1 MNPIDLSVAS
11 PAAAWSLRDQGAMLL
26 REIRYEVLRWLRT
39 PSFALPTLLFPP
51 LFYLLFGVLL
61 NHGRHDAAVYL
72 MASYSVFGVMAP
84 ALFGFGVGLALDR
97 ERGLLALKRAMP
109 VPPLALLLARTA
121 LAMAFAL
128 VIGILLQALAAL
140 LGGVML
146 TPAQRI
152 GLLLVDVL
160 GTLPFCAIGLALGAY
175 AGGSGAPALVN
186 LIYLPMAFLSGLW
199 IPLQL
204 LPAWLTT
211 LAPLW
216 PSYHLGQM
224 ALRVVGQGDGH
235 GSAGHV
241 IALLAV
247 TVVFYAL
254 AQRRLRRG

>member
-1 MNPIDLSVAS
+1 MNPIDLSVVP
-11 PAAAWSLRDQGAMLL
+11 PAAAWSLRDQGALLL

-84 ALFGFGVGLALDR
+84 ALFGFGVGLAQDR

-109 VPPLALLLARTA
+109 VPPMALLLARTV

-128 VIGILLQALAAL
+128 AIGVLLQALAAV

-146 TPAQRI
+146 TPMQRI

-204 LPAWLTT
+204 LPAWLIT

-216 PSYHLGQM
+216 PSYHLGQL
-224 ALRVVGQGDGH
+224 ALRVVGQADGR
-235 GSAGHV
+235 SSVGHV
-241 IALLAV
+241 AALLAV